1 MIICVLFICSVSSI
15 ICYFIS
21 ISNYRRSAWEAE
33 DFLAAFHIVFVTY
46 VYICLYMYTCI
57 VENKIFFFFFFF
69 LDLIS
74 VRLALDVS
82 CSLIVKWLPVSH
94 LNTGVGN

>member
-1 MIICVLFICSVSSI
+1 
-15 ICYFIS
+15 
-21 ISNYRRSAWEAE
+21 
-33 DFLAAFHIVFVTY
+33 
-46 VYICLYMYTCI
+46 MYTCI

-82 CSLIVKWLPVSH
+82 GSLIVKWLPVSH
-94 LNTGVGN
+94 LNTGVGK